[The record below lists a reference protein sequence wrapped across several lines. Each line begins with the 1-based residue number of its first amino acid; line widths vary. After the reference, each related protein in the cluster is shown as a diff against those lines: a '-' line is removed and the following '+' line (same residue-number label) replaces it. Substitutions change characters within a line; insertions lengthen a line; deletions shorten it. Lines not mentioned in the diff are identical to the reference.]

1 MPALIKP
8 RQILSSSRLAASM
21 VVLSSALLMAAC
33 HKPVE
38 KTEDI
43 RPVRVIQV
51 APQGVAQSTEFSGDV
66 RSRTESK
73 LGFRVGGKV
82 LSRKVDVG
90 NLVKRGQVLM
100 TLDAGDLQ
108 LAQSQARAALVA
120 AESNRDLAK
129 AERSRFQDLLNN
141 KFVSQA
147 VFDAKDTA
155 YKAAQASAEQAQAAF
170 KLQGNQAGYTQL
182 VADVDGVVASVEAD
196 VGQVVAPGVPV
207 VLLAKSGDKEVQ
219 FGIPEDRV
227 ELMRALPEVQVRLW
241 SNPRQLIKGKLR
253 EISPQA
259 DPVTRTYAARV
270 TLVNAPQDVK
280 LGQTAYVSYQ
290 LNSPQALI
298 RVPLTAMYQ
307 EKSLTSVWVVDG
319 GVVKLVPV
327 VVAGVSGNDV
337 LIAQGLQTGQ
347 KVVTAGVHVLKPGQ
361 KVKILD
367 PEPIAVEAPGQAMPL
382 PGAAASAPA
391 ATQAASVSTSAAVQ
405 PAAASASA
413 VVSASAA
420 SAPAASAGAAK

>member
-1 MPALIKP
+1 MPALIKS
-8 RQILSSSRLAASM
+8 RQILSSSRLASPLLALST
-21 VVLSSALLMAAC
+21 VLLLAAC
-33 HKPVE
+33 QKPVE

-51 APQGVAQSTEFSGDV
+51 APQGVFQSTEFAGDV
-66 RSRTESK
+66 RSRSESR

-82 LSRKVDVG
+82 LVRKVDVG
-90 NLVKRGQVLM
+90 NPVKRGQVLM

-120 AESNRDLAK
+120 AESNRDLAR
-129 AERSRFQDLLNN
+129 AERTRFQELFNN

-155 YKAAQASAEQAQAAF
+155 FKAAQASVEQAQAALR
-170 KLQGNQAGYTQL
+170 LQGNQAGYTQL

-207 VLLAKSGDKEVQ
+207 VLIAKSGDKEVQ

-241 SNPRQLIKGKLR
+241 SNPKQLIKGKLR

-259 DPVTRTYAARV
+259 DPATRTYAARV
-270 TLVNAPQDVK
+270 SLINALQDVK

-290 LNSPQALI
+290 VNSPQALI

-307 EKSLTSVWVVDG
+307 EKNVTSVWVVEQG
-319 GVVKLVPV
+319 AVKLLPV
-327 VVAGVSGNDV
+327 AVAGVAGNDV
-337 LIAQGLQTGQ
+337 LIAQGLQAGQ

-361 KVKILD
+361 KVKILEQ
-367 PEPIAVEAPGQAMPL
+367 EPVAHDATGQAMHL
-382 PGAAASAPA
+382 PGS
-391 ATQAASVSTSAAVQ
+391 
-405 PAAASASA
+405 ASAS
-413 VVSASAA
+413 VPLSARAA
-420 SAPAASAGAAK
+420 SAASAGAAK